1 MGLTVKASDLYYRYP
16 KDTVNRHQPK
26 FSGKPD
32 SRLFNRD
39 DLYDVLP
46 MYAAVMDALGSS
58 QQHVLHQVEELMILN
73 MPRFIETREQ
83 VFDFLVGCMGEQLG
97 QR

>member
-1 MGLTVKASDLYYRYP
+1 MGLMVKASDLYYRYP

-32 SRLFNRD
+32 SNPFNRD
-39 DLYDVLP
+39 DLYEVLP
-46 MYAAVMDALGSS
+46 MFGAVMDALGSRE
-58 QQHVLHQVEELMILN
+58 QRVLHQVEELMILN

-83 VFDFLVGCMGEQLG
+83 VFDYLVGCMDELLG
-97 QR
+97 QG